1 MSKLNGDK
9 RVLASRYR
17 VEKKL
22 GSGNFGVAFLV
33 TDLKENEELKVLKEI
48 SVGEMQPDETIE
60 SVHEANLLAKLNHPH
75 IVGFHDSFLDGEY
88 FCIVTEYCEV

>member
-1 MSKLNGDK
+1 MSR
-9 RVLASRYR
+9 RVLANRYR

-33 TDLKENEELKVLKEI
+33 VDLKENEDPNKVLKEI

-75 IVGFHDSFLDGEY
+75 IVSFHDSFLDGEY